1 MGTDDEGMSCNVQY
15 VAYYCVLFLAHLHHH

>member
-15 VAYYCVLFLAHLHHH
+15 LANYYVLFLAHLHPH